1 MVGPVAMAAAAAAA
15 ASPTDKDGDSQ
26 PYKKRREDDSS
37 VKAITNYFSPLSKNM
52 DKVLSPP
59 KPNKIM
65 DYFKKTSPFND
76 SIASPVTEKERK
88 TSLFSLENYSK
99 PLTKLKR
106 RGKRCNLNNKLKHM
120 RTLEHDTVNEI
131 NNDDGEECSLKE
143 ENLKTNLIDQN
154 AAELLDPSVEGM
166 LNNCSK
172 NLSNTVSLKDEEIK
186 QKLEEKP
193 VNTNFQRPKKR
204 KHKNETEVPANF
216 ISETQLSEQS
226 KDVEE
231 RQLVSTS
238 EPENKNVESILG
250 LERNTHE
257 TLRLN
262 DSTVTVSFEDFVK
275 SQRESKVDQIS
286 EVQTPNSSVALGE
299 TASSQMPQLLPLK
312 KVTVLAEIHP
322 VPPRSFPSRK
332 IASIF
337 LKHRTKAAKTQS
349 RLSAPEVEFNE
360 QMIQKR
366 KSNVVI
372 AEEELELAELETP
385 SSANAKTKC
394 TTEERY
400 QFMKAFRQPELDTVK
415 NGTKKAPAKQ
425 KEVGENPSR
434 VKVEIEESGEASNK
448 KLENEVPED
457 YVGGDSL
464 NTGKNLTAR
473 VKNKKLS
480 RKRVMLE
487 TKGEDVNVN
496 ENQDGNADCQTKVA
510 TSVETQSKL
519 PQGEL
524 RRSPRQKKS
533 EAPMN
538 ITPEKGGVF
547 KAAAEDTSGGS
558 PLQSSTPKANNNSCS
573 KSDLYKA
580 EMVTELFDSKSPIRM
595 KFTRISTSEGSS
607 QQSPKMNAACNIS
620 KAKKLIEKAKAL
632 QHNKARTMEETSR
645 TPLRR
650 SSRQQALAEKKN
662 LQNLEESVIIL
673 DSSLSSV
680 PTVLGVVEK
689 QKSLQNLNDVLGK
702 KAGNAKTTKKSNGK
716 EKVSSLIRKKV
727 QKPVAKAIMISD
739 ESSEDESENSQDDE
753 QFKARR
759 TFLMSGLPESLKRQI
774 AKKAATLEAYSASD
788 SCFRAVVHVQQE
800 EKGYLMW
807 RLTPP
812 SCPLLT
818 NLREKLEAIDIAQRT
833 FSLGEFSV
841 LKTQS
846 NCTDS
851 AAIMPSGWRPALSE
865 ALRNYLLEDVKAS
878 NPQFPAKRFFDLLL
892 KKQTI
897 PENNKQ
903 VNKCETIIRTDV
915 KPGNQREDKKKRKTE
930 DCKHKRR
937 KQAEKADAKPSDS
950 VSKELCETQASMEN
964 KIHTVDSEETDVPE
978 IIAIEDDA
986 VNKEIISVSDSDS
999 EDVLWT
1005 EKYQPQNSD
1014 ELIGNTAAI
1023 KKLHRWLSEWKKR
1036 AYLEENRA
1044 QKEEKCGSQEESLD
1058 SMDFKDDKSYSDG
1071 ETDLCNTMLLSGP
1084 SGVGKTA
1091 AVYAC
1096 AQELGFKI
1104 FEVNASCQ
1112 RSGRQILSQL
1122 KEATQS
1128 HQVAK
1133 QGVNS
1138 HKPCFFNSTKSPRK
1152 FSPRK
1157 EWSPKKLPGSP
1168 RKAGLKQGLASKTL
1182 TSYFKV
1188 SSKEG
1193 KAQRVENN
1201 KERKEMF
1208 IEDEVQIISVKRG
1221 TGEEESR
1228 KKSATSLI
1236 LFEEVD
1242 IIFDE
1247 DVGFLNA
1254 VKTFMA
1260 TTKRPVVLTTND
1272 PSFSLIFDGLFEEII
1287 FTVPSPVKIASY
1299 LQVLCL
1305 AENLQT
1311 DVDDFAALLTTNHCD
1326 VRQSILHL
1334 QFWVRSGGGYLKG
1347 KNTGLHDNKAHG
1359 TEQIAC
1365 ADGLA
1370 GSEMAELRV
1379 LKMPKCDTGCIET
1392 LLGLKNIF
1400 LPSEDLLSFLKHDIT
1415 SKEEWSK
1422 LVHLLTEFQMK
1433 NIDFIYSNL
1442 ELILPLPVAV
1452 LSEPAQMA
1460 NPPLKTSME
1469 NRKHTPLDG
1478 ECTEEVNP
1486 MKKSKRTK
1494 LQRKMVLLDDSDLFE
1509 SELNYSGFVT
1519 LPSDVPGLRTEGE
1532 KGGLEPATES
1542 TVTPRGG
1549 TKAESK
1555 GSAHASQCLNSLAE
1569 FVENMSLL
1577 DYCLNNKAQKLKQS
1591 CEFEEFVWTKGK
1603 IKNGLSDEF
1612 SEEHPDW
1619 WSSKS
1624 CSDLKATT
1632 EALAFQKCFKG
1643 VSKALRGCLDGGK
1656 DGLKELTL
1664 HISKEQAALHF
1675 GQLGTNSSIHQ
1686 KAQKRQEI
1694 IKAAFCSRAPFSL
1707 SHRQA
1712 SIVEYLPALRNI
1724 CKAEKQKEKGKT
1736 KRRFLHYLEGIHCD
1750 FPREVLNSLAA
1761 DFP

>member
-1 MVGPVAMAAAAAAA
+1 
-15 ASPTDKDGDSQ
+15 
-26 PYKKRREDDSS
+26 
-37 VKAITNYFSPLSKNM
+37 
-52 DKVLSPP
+52 
-59 KPNKIM
+59 
-65 DYFKKTSPFND
+65 
-76 SIASPVTEKERK
+76 
-88 TSLFSLENYSK
+88 
-99 PLTKLKR
+99 
-106 RGKRCNLNNKLKHM
+106 M

-580 EMVTELFDSKSPIRM
+580 EMVTELFDSKSPISGVLTKRYFRGYFKFCKTSAITSEADIPKRFEM

-702 KAGNAKTTKKSNGK
+702 KAGNAKTTKKSNG
-716 EKVSSLIRKKV
+716 
-727 QKPVAKAIMISD
+727 
-739 ESSEDESENSQDDE
+739 N
-753 QFKARR
+753 
-759 TFLMSGLPESLKRQI
+759 
-774 AKKAATLEAYSASD
+774 
-788 SCFRAVVHVQQE
+788 
-800 EKGYLMW
+800 
-807 RLTPP
+807 
-812 SCPLLT
+812 
-818 NLREKLEAIDIAQRT
+818 
-833 FSLGEFSV
+833 
-841 LKTQS
+841 
-846 NCTDS
+846 
-851 AAIMPSGWRPALSE
+851 
-865 ALRNYLLEDVKAS
+865 
-878 NPQFPAKRFFDLLL
+878 
-892 KKQTI
+892 
-897 PENNKQ
+897 
-903 VNKCETIIRTDV
+903 
-915 KPGNQREDKKKRKTE
+915 
-930 DCKHKRR
+930 
-937 KQAEKADAKPSDS
+937 
-950 VSKELCETQASMEN
+950 
-964 KIHTVDSEETDVPE
+964 
-978 IIAIEDDA
+978 
-986 VNKEIISVSDSDS
+986 
-999 EDVLWT
+999 
-1005 EKYQPQNSD
+1005 
-1014 ELIGNTAAI
+1014 
-1023 KKLHRWLSEWKKR
+1023 
-1036 AYLEENRA
+1036 
-1044 QKEEKCGSQEESLD
+1044 
-1058 SMDFKDDKSYSDG
+1058 
-1071 ETDLCNTMLLSGP
+1071 
-1084 SGVGKTA
+1084 
-1091 AVYAC
+1091 
-1096 AQELGFKI
+1096 
-1104 FEVNASCQ
+1104 
-1112 RSGRQILSQL
+1112 
-1122 KEATQS
+1122 
-1128 HQVAK
+1128 
-1133 QGVNS
+1133 
-1138 HKPCFFNSTKSPRK
+1138 
-1152 FSPRK
+1152 
-1157 EWSPKKLPGSP
+1157 
-1168 RKAGLKQGLASKTL
+1168 
-1182 TSYFKV
+1182 
-1188 SSKEG
+1188 
-1193 KAQRVENN
+1193 
-1201 KERKEMF
+1201 
-1208 IEDEVQIISVKRG
+1208 
-1221 TGEEESR
+1221 
-1228 KKSATSLI
+1228 
-1236 LFEEVD
+1236 
-1242 IIFDE
+1242 
-1247 DVGFLNA
+1247 
-1254 VKTFMA
+1254 
-1260 TTKRPVVLTTND
+1260 
-1272 PSFSLIFDGLFEEII
+1272 
-1287 FTVPSPVKIASY
+1287 
-1299 LQVLCL
+1299 
-1305 AENLQT
+1305 
-1311 DVDDFAALLTTNHCD
+1311 
-1326 VRQSILHL
+1326 
-1334 QFWVRSGGGYLKG
+1334 
-1347 KNTGLHDNKAHG
+1347 
-1359 TEQIAC
+1359 
-1365 ADGLA
+1365 
-1370 GSEMAELRV
+1370 
-1379 LKMPKCDTGCIET
+1379 
-1392 LLGLKNIF
+1392 
-1400 LPSEDLLSFLKHDIT
+1400 
-1415 SKEEWSK
+1415 
-1422 LVHLLTEFQMK
+1422 
-1433 NIDFIYSNL
+1433 
-1442 ELILPLPVAV
+1442 
-1452 LSEPAQMA
+1452 
-1460 NPPLKTSME
+1460 
-1469 NRKHTPLDG
+1469 
-1478 ECTEEVNP
+1478 
-1486 MKKSKRTK
+1486 
-1494 LQRKMVLLDDSDLFE
+1494 
-1509 SELNYSGFVT
+1509 
-1519 LPSDVPGLRTEGE
+1519 
-1532 KGGLEPATES
+1532 
-1542 TVTPRGG
+1542 
-1549 TKAESK
+1549 
-1555 GSAHASQCLNSLAE
+1555 
-1569 FVENMSLL
+1569 
-1577 DYCLNNKAQKLKQS
+1577 
-1591 CEFEEFVWTKGK
+1591 
-1603 IKNGLSDEF
+1603 
-1612 SEEHPDW
+1612 
-1619 WSSKS
+1619 
-1624 CSDLKATT
+1624 
-1632 EALAFQKCFKG
+1632 
-1643 VSKALRGCLDGGK
+1643 
-1656 DGLKELTL
+1656 
-1664 HISKEQAALHF
+1664 
-1675 GQLGTNSSIHQ
+1675 
-1686 KAQKRQEI
+1686 
-1694 IKAAFCSRAPFSL
+1694 
-1707 SHRQA
+1707 
-1712 SIVEYLPALRNI
+1712 
-1724 CKAEKQKEKGKT
+1724 
-1736 KRRFLHYLEGIHCD
+1736 
-1750 FPREVLNSLAA
+1750 
-1761 DFP
+1761 